1 MADSRGFANQREND
15 SRWQTGAFAMGQA
28 IAVQTDY
35 TATEVRLLAK
45 PGEGRRAG
53 APVAGDRRRARW
65 ELADGG
71 GDERGHGS
79 PDAAGLGDPF
89 QRAGA
94 GWSGQHSFAQCS
106 PQAQ

>member
-1 MADSRGFANQREND
+1 MIQGGKR
-15 SRWQTGAFAMGQA
+15 GAFAMGQA
-28 IAVQTDY
+28 IAVRTDY

-45 PGEGRRAG
+45 QAKDAAQARRLL
-53 APVAGDRRRARW
+53 GDRRRARW
-65 ELADGG
+65 EFADGG
-71 GDERGHGS
+71 GDERGHGP

-94 GWSGQHSFAQCS
+94 GWSGQHSFARCS